1 MKSNVPETDIPC
13 PWGNGLVR
21 VSKTCP
27 WKVGL
32 FLFFFHREIF
42 SLNLIIEHLK
52 VVVNQN
58 ENLELN
64 LCLTYLI
71 FVIFFTRAKFLENI
85 IYTEKTRKLRQNTQ
99 KIAFFCVWNI
109 LPRALTYLIFVIFFT
124 QAKFLE
130 IKNLHRN
137 LYSKSPIY
145 TVNCQFTQ

>member
-1 MKSNVPETDIPC
+1 MKSNVPETDLPR

-32 FLFFFHREIF
+32 FLFFFHKEIF

-71 FVIFFTRAKFLENI
+71 FVIFFVLDKGPYGSKVLARYVSDYSSIKA
-85 IYTEKTRKLRQNTQ
+85 EK
-99 KIAFFCVWNI
+99 
-109 LPRALTYLIFVIFFT
+109 
-124 QAKFLE
+124 E
-130 IKNLHRN
+130 H
-137 LYSKSPIY
+137 
-145 TVNCQFTQ
+145 